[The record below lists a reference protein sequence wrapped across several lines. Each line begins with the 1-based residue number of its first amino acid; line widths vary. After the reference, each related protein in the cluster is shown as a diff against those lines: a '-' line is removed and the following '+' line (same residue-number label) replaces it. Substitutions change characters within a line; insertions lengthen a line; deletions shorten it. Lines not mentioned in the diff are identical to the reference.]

1 MKNQTENTPV
11 PLTEMTL
18 RDFFAVQAM
27 QAIIAKNKPRKI
39 DLENYDFQLCVAGG
53 AYSYAD
59 AMMEVR
65 K

>member
-1 MKNQTENTPV
+1 MKNQTEKTPV

-27 QAIIAKNKPRKI
+27 QAIIAKSPLTQTDSTLNKQNR
-39 DLENYDFQLCVAGG
+39 VALG

-59 AMMEVR
+59 AMLEAR

>member
-1 MKNQTENTPV
+1 MKNQTENTPL
-11 PLTEMTL
+11 PLSEMTL

-27 QAIIAKNKPRKI
+27 QAIISKSLLTQTDSTLNKQNRTA
-39 DLENYDFQLCVAGG
+39 LG

-59 AMMEVR
+59 AMLEAR